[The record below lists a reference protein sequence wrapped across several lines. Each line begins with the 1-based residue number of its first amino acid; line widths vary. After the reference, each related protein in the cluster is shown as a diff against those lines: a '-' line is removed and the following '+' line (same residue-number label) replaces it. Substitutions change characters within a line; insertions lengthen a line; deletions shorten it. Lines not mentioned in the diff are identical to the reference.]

1 MFSDTMRVDATFHLP
16 DLAKR
21 TENVL
26 AAAALL
32 TLAALPVLELVLRAL
47 FGTGLPGTSGYVQN
61 LTLWVGYL
69 GAMLASREGRHL
81 HLSTGGLG
89 LPPRLQ
95 RHITVAVAAVSAT
108 VGAGLFWA
116 SLQFVWLE
124 RESAQLLGGWL
135 PIWFAEAILPI
146 GFAVITLRFAA
157 QAGGWSERAVV
168 CLVVAAAAA
177 LGSLLPAL
185 AAQLVWPA
193 LVVLV
198 VAAVFQAPIFVLVGG
213 AALILFF
220 AAEVPLA
227 AISVANYRIVVSP
240 LIPTIPLFTLAGYL
254 LAEGGA
260 RRRLIRLFRA
270 LCGWLPGG
278 QVIAAT
284 LLCAFFTSFTGAS
297 GVVILALGGLL
308 LPVLVKN
315 GYPERFSVGLLT
327 ATGSIGLLFP
337 PSIAVILYASI
348 AAVPIPDLFLAGLIP
363 GLIMVTAVGLYG
375 VREGLRARVPRAAF
389 DAREALAALW
399 DSKWELMVPAI
410 VLYGVFGGFT
420 TLTEA
425 AALVVVYVLLVE
437 VAIHRDL
444 DLFHDVPGIVV
455 NCATLIGGVF
465 VILGAAFGLA
475 NYFVDAQIP
484 NIAVDWVKENVE
496 SRLLFLLALNVFLLV
511 VGCLLDIFS
520 AIVVVVPLILPIS
533 QVFGIHPA
541 HLGIIFLAN
550 LELGYIT
557 PPVGLNLFLAAYRFD
572 RPMLEV
578 CKGAL
583 PFLFVLLSVVLLIT
597 YVPELTIIGAGGD

>member
-1 MFSDTMRVDATFHLP
+1 M
-16 DLAKR
+16 
-21 TENVL
+21 
-26 AAAALL
+26 
-32 TLAALPVLELVLRAL
+32 
-47 FGTGLPGTSGYVQN
+47 
-61 LTLWVGYL
+61 
-69 GAMLASREGRHL
+69 
-81 HLSTGGLG
+81 
-89 LPPRLQ
+89 
-95 RHITVAVAAVSAT
+95 
-108 VGAGLFWA
+108 
-116 SLQFVWLE
+116 
-124 RESAQLLGGWL
+124 
-135 PIWFAEAILPI
+135 
-146 GFAVITLRFAA
+146 
-157 QAGGWSERAVV
+157 
-168 CLVVAAAAA
+168 
-177 LGSLLPAL
+177 
-185 AAQLVWPA
+185 
-193 LVVLV
+193 
-198 VAAVFQAPIFVLVGG
+198 
-213 AALILFF
+213 
-220 AAEVPLA
+220 
-227 AISVANYRIVVSP
+227 
-240 LIPTIPLFTLAGYL
+240 
-254 LAEGGA
+254 
-260 RRRLIRLFRA
+260 
-270 LCGWLPGG
+270 
-278 QVIAAT
+278 
-284 LLCAFFTSFTGAS
+284 
-297 GVVILALGGLL
+297 
-308 LPVLVKN
+308 
-315 GYPERFSVGLLT
+315 
-327 ATGSIGLLFP
+327 
-337 PSIAVILYASI
+337 

-363 GLIMVTAVGLYG
+363 GLIMVTAIGLYG

-389 DAREALAALW
+389 DTREALAALW

-410 VLYGVFGGFT
+410 VLYGVFGGIT

-572 RPMLEV
+572 KPMLEV